1 MKKEN
6 LLSYLGGLVLTLLA
20 VLLGATT
27 GCGMCVA
34 STPGGGEVGNLDPGI
49 GVADA
54 NGGAT
59 ATDGIALS
67 SEQENPEF
75 YAKAID
81 KRITKM
87 RPMRTPIDQITRS
100 AESISKVNSMIVKYY
115 SVSTRPIK
123 DSVKSDTTEMAA
135 GSSYIT
141 LPVNDA
147 SLFSKTDTIRVSG
160 LKGYKEDGAT
170 QDTLRDLVLYVV
182 GKSENEGYPQVIAVN
197 GKKNT
202 TGENSLVPALPG
214 GTVLIRMGR
223 AAGELDV
230 ETGQFYSLPVPQEQF
245 CQRFMMQV
253 EESTYNK
260 MWQKEVDWNFDD
272 MEEDA
277 IYDMRLGMENSF
289 LFGVK
294 GKSKDPKK
302 TGTDVYF
309 TGGIWWMAGQD
320 KTLGEKVGDA
330 GSEEIVITD
339 DDMVD
344 FLKEIFTGNDAG
356 NKTKI
361 AFCGSDFLAC
371 LAKMKSERF
380 KVVKE
385 FEKWG
390 LKFTSFD
397 SNFGK
402 LLAMHHELLDMN
414 MKSDEAFIMDPE
426 YLRKRTFEMFSRKT
440 YDMEKLAK
448 RKTSAV
454 VLNEASCCY
463 LVYPNAHIRVK
474 LASL

>member
-1 MKKEN
+1 
-6 LLSYLGGLVLTLLA
+6 
-20 VLLGATT
+20 
-27 GCGMCVA
+27 
-34 STPGGGEVGNLDPGI
+34 
-49 GVADA
+49 
-54 NGGAT
+54 
-59 ATDGIALS
+59 
-67 SEQENPEF
+67 
-75 YAKAID
+75 
-81 KRITKM
+81 
-87 RPMRTPIDQITRS
+87 
-100 AESISKVNSMIVKYY
+100 
-115 SVSTRPIK
+115 
-123 DSVKSDTTEMAA
+123 
-135 GSSYIT
+135 
-141 LPVNDA
+141 
-147 SLFSKTDTIRVSG
+147 
-160 LKGYKEDGAT
+160 
-170 QDTLRDLVLYVV
+170 
-182 GKSENEGYPQVIAVN
+182 
-197 GKKNT
+197 
-202 TGENSLVPALPG
+202 
-214 GTVLIRMGR
+214 
-223 AAGELDV
+223 
-230 ETGQFYSLPVPQEQF
+230 
-245 CQRFMMQV
+245 MMQV

-260 MWQKEVDWNFDD
+260 MWSKEVDWNFDD

-289 LFGVK
+289 LFGIK

-302 TGTDVYF
+302 TGMDVYF

-320 KTLGEKVGDA
+320 KSLGTVDD
-330 GSEEIVITD
+330 STNEIVIKD
-339 DDMVD
+339 DEMVD

-361 AFCGSDFLAC
+361 AFCGSDFLAA
-371 LAKMKSERF
+371 LAKMKSDRF

-414 MKSDEAFIMDPE
+414 MKSDEAFVMDPE

-474 LASL
+474 LGSL

>member
-1 MKKEN
+1 MT
-6 LLSYLGGLVLTLLA
+6 VLA
-20 VLLGATT
+20 VILGATT
-27 GCGMCVA
+27 GCGMCMAVPV
-34 STPGGGEVGNLDPGI
+34 TTDGGGDVTDLSPGI
-49 GVADA
+49 SVTDA

-59 ATDGIALS
+59 ATDGIQIS
-67 SEQENPEF
+67 KETDNPEY

-100 AESISKVNSMIVKYY
+100 AESISKVNGMTVKYY

-123 DSVKSDTTEMAA
+123 DSVKTDTTEMAS
-135 GSSYIT
+135 GSSYVT

-147 SLFSKTDTIRVSG
+147 SLFSVTDTIRVSG
-160 LKGYKEDGAT
+160 IKGYKEDGST
-170 QDTLRDLVLYVV
+170 RDMVRDLMLYVV

-197 GKKNT
+197 GKRNT
-202 TGENSLVPALPG
+202 TGENSIVPALKKDD
-214 GTVLIRMGR
+214 VLIRMGR

-230 ETGQFYSLPVPQEQF
+230 ETGQFYSLPTPQEQF

-260 MWQKEVDWNFDD
+260 MWDKEVDWNFDD

-289 LFGVK
+289 LFGIK
-294 GKSKDPKK
+294 GKGKDPKK
-302 TGTDVYF
+302 TGMDVYF

-320 KTLGEKVGDA
+320 KSLGTVDD
-330 GSEEIVITD
+330 STNEIVITD
-339 DDMVD
+339 DEMVD

-361 AFCGSDFLAC
+361 AFCGSDLLAA

-414 MKSDEAFIMDPE
+414 MKSDEAFVMDPE

-474 LASL
+474 LGSLKN